1 MIEDSENVV
10 EGAFDARV
18 SVASWQMVGVNSFGL
33 SFLAGDFQ
41 GDFLVEDSEDAAA
54 VVSGNWEGADVFE
67 GVSDAEVAVGD
78 SEDIL
83 EGALNARVS
92 VAFCCTNIAQ
102 DRFTLFFAVRFLLIT
117 SLEPAQ
123 LGP

>member
-10 EGAFDARV
+10 EGALDARV

-41 GDFLVEDSEDAAA
+41 GDFLGEDSEDAAA
-54 VVSGNWEGADVFE
+54 VVSGNWEGEDVFE
-67 GVSDAEVAVGD
+67 GVSDAKVAVGD

-83 EGALNARVS
+83 GFL
-92 VAFCCTNIAQ
+92 I
-102 DRFTLFFAVRFLLIT
+102 FA
-117 SLEPAQ
+117 S
-123 LGP
+123 G